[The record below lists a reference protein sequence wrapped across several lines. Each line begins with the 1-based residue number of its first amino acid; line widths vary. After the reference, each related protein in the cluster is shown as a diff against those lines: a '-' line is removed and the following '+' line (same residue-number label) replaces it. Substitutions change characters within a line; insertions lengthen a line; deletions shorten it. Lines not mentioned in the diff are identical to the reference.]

1 MYSPESPDELGGYR
15 KPSPKF
21 EEEMV
26 EKYNL
31 NSKECWVVG
40 DRWSDPQTGL
50 NAGMQ
55 GALVETGKPIDQD
68 LQKVAKDNGVPIY
81 PDLLNS

>member
-1 MYSPESPDELGGYR
+1 M
-15 KPSPKF
+15 
-21 EEEMV
+21 
-26 EKYNL
+26 
-31 NSKECWVVG
+31 G

-50 NAGMQ
+50 NAGMY

-81 PDLLNS
+81 PDSLLNS